1 MLKGFSSFVPQ
12 GEASLFLWLKTIVQ
26 NTARDAIRKSVRSR
40 EAPMTDHVAGS
51 SNSDS
56 VSDLVSS
63 MAVAT
68 DPRASVVARDKELS
82 QAFHIALASLD
93 RKYQKVIE
101 VLYFEQ
107 LTVEQAA
114 IRLETTEA
122 AVRGLR
128 QRAREKLRDAM
139 VRLSHFI

>member
-1 MLKGFSSFVPQ
+1 
-12 GEASLFLWLKTIVQ
+12 
-26 NTARDAIRKSVRSR
+26 
-40 EAPMTDHVAGS
+40 
-51 SNSDS
+51 
-56 VSDLVSS
+56 